1 MYIFFIY
8 WLIHIR
14 LTGHSC
20 VLGKNLKR
28 VAEKKGKTMT
38 EEMHEALSE
47 YLVKEQESIF
57 DKLTDTSGVWKD
69 RDEIVDSDGFV
80 NEMRNKWSGKEIL

>member
-1 MYIFFIY
+1 M
-8 WLIHIR
+8 
-14 LTGHSC
+14 
-20 VLGKNLKR
+20 GKNLKR

-47 YLVKEQESIF
+47 YIVKEQESIF

>member
-1 MYIFFIY
+1 
-8 WLIHIR
+8 
-14 LTGHSC
+14 
-20 VLGKNLKR
+20 
-28 VAEKKGKTMT
+28 MT